1 MYNSSFKNKS
11 KVYIISGNLKGR
23 KLSFRNNINVRPTT
37 NRIKETLFNWLS
49 KYIQNAYCLDC
60 FAGSGALGLEAI
72 SRNAQFVTF
81 LEIEKQNIL
90 SLINNTKKLN
100 ISNLEIIHTNTLN
113 WLKKPRK
120 SYDIIFID
128 PPYHKKL
135 IEKTITLLEQNKWI
149 KNQSIIYIE
158 TTKDQNFLISDH
170 FTLYKKKITSRI
182 SCYLYIFTIKN

>member
-60 FAGSGALGLEAI
+60 FSGSGALGLEAI

-158 TTKDQNFLISDH
+158 TTKDQNFSISDH